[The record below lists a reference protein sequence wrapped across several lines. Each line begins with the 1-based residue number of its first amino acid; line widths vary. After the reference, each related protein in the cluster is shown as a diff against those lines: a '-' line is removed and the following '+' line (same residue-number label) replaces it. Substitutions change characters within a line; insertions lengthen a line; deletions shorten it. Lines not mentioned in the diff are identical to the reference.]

1 MYPIYTIPVHTV
13 AHCLHPCSSQV
24 GNACMPR
31 RSRLGYGGLPG
42 GLAGDNRALYRKE
55 GRSGTP
61 PKCSSAPPGC
71 GRVGRARWP
80 GAVTVAPCSQK
91 RRRRRARK
99 IRVTLRLDLLPFIRH
114 HHQTL
119 CCPRCSSAGP
129 SEQLRPLHTV
139 GFSQFFRPKWHCLD
153 NICIWSSTWLI

>member
-1 MYPIYTIPVHTV
+1 MVFCCYLFQNSINVSYLYHTG
-13 AHCLHPCSSQV
+13 AYCCPLPSPMLFSGGQRLH
-24 GNACMPR
+24 APR
-31 RSRLGYGGLPG
+31 PAWLGWPAWRISRGQQGTLQK
-42 GLAGDNRALYRKE
+42 RRE
-55 GRSGTP
+55 ERTP

-71 GRVGRARWP
+71 GRVGQARWP
-80 GAVTVAPCSQK
+80 GAATVAPCSQQ

-139 GFSQFFRPKWHCLD
+139 GFSQFFRP
-153 NICIWSSTWLI
+153 TWLR

>member
-1 MYPIYTIPVHTV
+1 MDISCYFFQNSINVPYLVHTV

-31 RSRLGYGGLPG
+31 RARLGLGWLAWRISRGQQGTLQKKKGGAEPH
-42 GLAGDNRALYRKE
+42 
-55 GRSGTP
+55 P
-61 PKCSSAPPGC
+61 SAPPRRPVVAGLAER
-71 GRVGRARWP
+71 GDRARRRWRHT
-80 GAVTVAPCSQK
+80 ASSH
-91 RRRRRARK
+91 RRRRARK

-139 GFSQFFRPKWHCLD
+139 GFPQFFRPTLSC
-153 NICIWSSTWLI
+153 